1 MNSKRKLR
9 ALGLVLGAAVFIAS
23 NSTLADMTY
32 FVNQTGG
39 IDVANRDIDFD
50 TATIPIGS
58 TGVTTDLKIWKLDLS
73 TNSNKSQCF
82 QIWTAGDG
90 TGDTRIWASDPGT
103 GDYRSLNDDYNGT
116 LYSRANVWIVPR
128 TNEYEYSAVIVTSF
142 SPFYN
147 AMQFE
152 LIVHKLGSATT
163 EAQCTSGGVATLKQV
178 RGTTTFV
185 NDH

>member
-9 ALGLVLGAAVFIAS
+9 AFGLALGAVMFTAS
-23 NSTLADMTY
+23 NSAFADMTY
-32 FVNQTGG
+32 FVNQAGS
-39 IDVANRDIDFD
+39 IDVANRDIDFS
-50 TATIPIGS
+50 TESVPIS
-58 TGVTTDLKIWKLDLS
+58 SSGVTTDLKMWMLDLS

-116 LYSRANVWIVPR
+116 LYSRVNVWIVPR
-128 TNEYEYSAVIVTSF
+128 TNTYEYAKVIVTSF
-142 SPFYN
+142 SPSYN

-163 EAQCTSGGVATLKQV
+163 EAQCASGGIATLKAV
-178 RGTTTFV
+178 RGTITFV